1 MLAALLLVA
10 QTISAIDVRISGMEH
25 TRPEAVRR
33 LMAAR
38 AGALYDE
45 RQLDQD
51 LARLRTLG
59 ILYDVER
66 ETSDDAGKKRV
77 EVRAK
82 DRWSLVPVLGVRR
95 GGGRTSARV
104 GVTDHNVLGELFTIY
119 AELTSNAQIPF
130 LHRSSADRV
139 GNYLYVDV
147 PRLFGTRLSPKI
159 SWLRD
164 FSDFATFQIGGGTS
178 YVYDRSRLDYRL
190 ELRFEIVPLVTL
202 LGGADFRRDAY
213 GTSDVSPSEGVS
225 PARAETASAIAGF
238 TLGQIEEGVSLLR
251 GAELSLATELGGRA
265 VSATGQLRLFAIPWT
280 AHNLCVQLTA
290 QATTGRGDSFLF
302 RAGGQREIRGFLDA
316 YFQGQRLLRANL
328 EWRYDFLRTHILVPV
343 IGQLAA
349 FTDVGWV
356 SGRADAVAGLPYEGT
371 IASAGVGVRGIP
383 IPFARAVGRID
394 VATGLWPIRRF
405 DVSFSGQQFVCAA
418 AGRRPVRSTPGGPAR
433 SGALRRRPGRG
444 RR

>member
-25 TRPEAVRR
+25 TSPAAVRR
-33 LMAAR
+33 LMDAH
-38 AGALYDE
+38 AGAPYDGT
-45 RQLDQD
+45 QLDQD

-59 ILYDVER
+59 ILYDVEAA
-66 ETSDDAGKKRV
+66 TSDDAGSRRI

-95 GGGRTSARV
+95 GGGRTTSRV
-104 GVTDHNVLGELFTIY
+104 GVTDHNVLGQLFTFY
-119 AELTSNAQIPF
+119 AELTSNADIPF
-130 LHRSSADRV
+130 IHRSSADQV
-139 GNYLYVDV
+139 GNYVYVDV
-147 PRLFGTRLSPKI
+147 PRIFGTRLSPKI

-164 FSDFATFQIGGGTS
+164 FSDFATFRTDGGAS

-213 GTSDVSPSEGVS
+213 GTSDVSPSEGAS
-225 PARAETASAIAGF
+225 PARAESASAIAGV
-238 TLGQIEEGVSLLR
+238 TLGQIEEGISQLR
-251 GAELSLATELGGRA
+251 GTELSLSTELRSA
-265 VSATGQLRLFAIPWT
+265 ATSATAQLRFFAVPWA

-290 QATTGRGDSFLF
+290 QATNGRGDSFLF
-302 RAGGQREIRGFLDA
+302 RAGGQREIRGFLDS

-328 EWRYDFLRTHILVPV
+328 EWRFDVLRTNLLVPV

-349 FTDVGWV
+349 FTDLGWV
-356 SGRADAVAGLPYEGT
+356 SGRANAVAGLPYEGS
-371 IASAGVGVRGIP
+371 IASAGIGVRGIP

-394 VATGLWPIRRF
+394 VATALWPIRRF
-405 DVSFSGQQFVCAA
+405 DLSFSGQQFF
-418 AGRRPVRSTPGGPAR
+418 
-433 SGALRRRPGRG
+433 
-444 RR
+444 